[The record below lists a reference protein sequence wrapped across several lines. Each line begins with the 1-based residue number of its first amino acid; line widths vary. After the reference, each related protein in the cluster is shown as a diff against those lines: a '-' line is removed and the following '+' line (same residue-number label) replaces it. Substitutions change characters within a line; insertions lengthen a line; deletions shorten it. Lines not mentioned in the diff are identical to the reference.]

1 MKSLDK
7 FAWTKLKALSDRGLK
22 RDILTTERLAEGK
35 TLREGRPLISFCCN
49 DYLNL
54 SHHPKVKQA
63 AKDAIDRYGAGSGA
77 SRLVTGNHPLIR
89 ELEQRLAEIK
99 GTEDACIFSSGYM
112 TNIGIIPVLAGD
124 QDVIFIDELSHACL
138 QAGSQLSGARTLPFR
153 HNDMDHLSEL
163 IGQFRGQYG
172 KAMII
177 TDGVFSMDGD
187 IAPLDRLSR
196 IAKDNDCWLMSDD
209 AHGLGVIGT
218 AKKGSRHIFSPVPD
232 IPLQMGTL
240 SKAIGSF
247 GGYLCADKPVIDL
260 VKTRAR
266 SLIYTTALPPAS
278 AAAALAALDIIAN
291 DSDYCRRP
299 MENARAF
306 ARLLDLAEPESPIIP
321 VIVGDT
327 QKVMEYAAL
336 LESDGFLVTGIRP
349 PTVAEGTARL
359 RFTFSAQ
366 HKEDDIRALAAAL
379 KKHGMIHGI
388 LAGTLV

>member
-153 HNDMDHLSEL
+153 HNDMEHLEQMLSQADVE
-163 IGQFRGQYG
+163 RP
-172 KAMII
+172 KMII
-177 TDGVFSMDGD
+177 FESVYSMDGD
-187 IAPLDRLSR
+187 F
-196 IAKDNDCWLMSDD
+196 
-209 AHGLGVIGT
+209 G
-218 AKKGSRHIFSPVPD
+218 
-232 IPLQMGTL
+232 PLQAVVEL
-240 SKAIGSF
+240 A
-247 GGYLCADKPVIDL
+247 LID
-260 VKTRAR
+260 T
-266 SLIYTTALPPAS
+266 S
-278 AAAALAALDIIAN
+278 A
-291 DSDYCRRP
+291 RRP
-299 MENARAF
+299 Y
-306 ARLLDLAEPESPIIP
+306 L
-321 VIVGDT
+321 
-327 QKVMEYAAL
+327 
-336 LESDGFLVTGIRP
+336 
-349 PTVAEGTARL
+349 
-359 RFTFSAQ
+359 
-366 HKEDDIRALAAAL
+366 RALSIRLEIARCNEIGRADTRTRRASSN
-379 KKHGMIHGI
+379 
-388 LAGTLV
+388 GTVV

>member
-7 FAWTKLKALSDRGLK
+7 FAKTKLKALSDRGLK

-63 AKDAIDRYGAGSGA
+63 AKKAIDRYGAGSGA

-89 ELEQRLAEIK
+89 QLEQRLADIK
-99 GTEDACIFSSGYM
+99 GTEDACVFGSGYM
-112 TNIGIIPVLAGD
+112 TNIGIIPVLVGIE
-124 QDVIFIDELSHACL
+124 DVIFIDELSHACL

-153 HNDMDHLSEL
+153 HNDTDHLHDL

-196 IAKDNDCWLMSDD
+196 IAKDSDCWLMSDD

-218 AKKGSRHIFSPVPD
+218 ERKGSRHIFSPPPD

-247 GGYLCADKPVIDL
+247 GGYLCAGKPVIDL

-278 AAAALAALDIIAN
+278 AAAALAALDIITN
-291 DSDYCRRP
+291 DPDYCRRP
-299 MENARAF
+299 MENARTF

-327 QKVMEYAAL
+327 KKVMDYAAL
-336 LESDGFLVTGIRP
+336 LEEDGFLITGIRP

-366 HKEDDIRALAAAL
+366 HKEDDIRALATAI

-388 LAGTLV
+388 LAGTLA

>member
-7 FAWTKLKALSDRGLK
+7 FAKTKLKALSDQGLK

-35 TLREGRPLISFCCN
+35 TLREGRQLISFCCN

-63 AKDAIDRYGAGSGA
+63 AKKAIDRYGAGSGA

-89 ELEQRLAEIK
+89 QLEQRLADIK
-99 GTEDACIFSSGYM
+99 GTEDACVFGSGYM
-112 TNIGIIPVLAGD
+112 TNIGIIPVLVGIE
-124 QDVIFIDELSHACL
+124 DVIFIDELSHACL

-153 HNDMDHLSEL
+153 HNDTDHLHDL

-196 IAKDNDCWLMSDD
+196 IAKDSDCWLMSDD

-218 AKKGSRHIFSPVPD
+218 ERKGSRHIFSPPPD

-247 GGYLCADKPVIDL
+247 GGYLCAGKPVIDL

-278 AAAALAALDIIAN
+278 AAAALAALDIITN
-291 DSDYCRRP
+291 DPDYCRRP
-299 MENARAF
+299 MENARTF

-327 QKVMEYAAL
+327 KKVMDYAAL
-336 LESDGFLVTGIRP
+336 LEEDGFLVTGIRP

-366 HKEDDIRALAAAL
+366 HKEDDIRALATAI

-388 LAGTLV
+388 LAGTLA